1 MKNTEIRETV
11 TELQTLYA
19 NLEVIKS
26 AITARE
32 NAIKEEMDSREV
44 ETIDLGNVIVRFTSV
59 LSNRFDTKAFK
70 QDFADVYA
78 MFTKQVANRRFS
90 IA

>member
-78 MFTKQVANRRFS
+78 MFTKQVASRRFS

>member
-11 TELQTLYA
+11 SELQDLYA
-19 NLEVIKS
+19 NLELIKS

-44 ETIDLGNVIVRFTSV
+44 ETLDLGNVIVRFTSV

-70 QDFADVYA
+70 QDFADIYA
-78 MFTKQVANRRFS
+78 LFTKQVASRRFS